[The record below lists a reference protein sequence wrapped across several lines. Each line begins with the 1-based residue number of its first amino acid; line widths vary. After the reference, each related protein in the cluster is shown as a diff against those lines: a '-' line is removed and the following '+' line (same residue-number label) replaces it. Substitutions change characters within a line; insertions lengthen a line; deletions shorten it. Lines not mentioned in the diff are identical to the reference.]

1 MEWRI
6 QTYQEV
12 ESTQDM
18 IHEAAAQG
26 LEEGVVVQSMI
37 QLGGKGR
44 RGNEWVSPV
53 GNLYLSLLLRPE
65 CLVQEAGQISFV
77 IAVAASAMLDDYID
91 TDKHKKTLKWPNDI
105 LIDGLKLS
113 GILLESGM
121 IGSNLDYIVVGMGMN
136 IFAKPEL
143 ATCLND
149 VAKEPIYI
157 NKVRDNF
164 LEKLEHFYD
173 LWQKKGF
180 APILELWLN
189 KAHGLGEPITARL
202 PNAEFKGRFK
212 TVQDDGAVVLEM
224 PDGSDK
230 IIHAADVY
238 FGENA

>member
-26 LEEGVVVQSMI
+26 LGEGVVVQSMT
-37 QLGGKGR
+37 QRGGKGR
-44 RGNEWVSPV
+44 RGNEWISPV
-53 GNLYLSLLLRPE
+53 GNLYLSLLLRPK
-65 CLVQEAGQISFV
+65 CTPQEAGQISFV
-77 IAVAASAMLDDYID
+77 VAIAASAMLDEYID
-91 TDKHKKTLKWPNDI
+91 DSKHKKTLKWPNDI

-121 IGSNLDYIVVGMGMN
+121 IGPHLDYIVVGMGMN

-143 ATCLND
+143 TTCLND
-149 VAKEPIYI
+149 VAKEPVYI

-164 LEKLEHFYD
+164 LEKLEYYYG
-173 LWQKKGF
+173 LWQGKGF
-180 APILELWLN
+180 APLLELWLN
-189 KAHGLGEPITARL
+189 KAHGLGQSITARL
-202 PNAEFKGRFK
+202 PNAEFKGIFK
-212 TVQDDGAVVLEM
+212 DVQEDGAVVLEM

-238 FGENA
+238 FGESA